1 MLLCYKSPEAWQRRE
16 RPEKVVRVDYPDGY
30 VEVTGMM
37 SLQHRQYYCLTL
49 CYRSITTGELKQL
62 KLRSLQLVEEN
73 VNKLSRARTVP
84 ASRRVCAHQTAGW
97 RLRHLAAFQTERS
110 GLCAPR
116 LPHHA
121 DHRDGT
127 RRLASATLAH
137 RLLTLLSDSLR
148 CRRHPRSIRSDV
160 RKDDRVVVVRG
171 ANR

>member
-1 MLLCYKSPEAWQRRE
+1 M
-16 RPEKVVRVDYPDGY
+16 DYPDGY

-37 SLQHRQYYCLTL
+37 SLQQRQYYCLTL

-84 ASRRVCAHQTAGW
+84 ASRRVCARQTAGW

-137 RLLTLLSDSLR
+137 RLRTCWSLPSTTAFGLCLHRVGRHLTKNR
-148 CRRHPRSIRSDV
+148 N
-160 RKDDRVVVVRG
+160 
-171 ANR
+171 ANRLICVKC